1 MEHRWRSQLDTLADV
16 SEDRPI
22 NLTSKERLELWAECL
37 DREPQR
43 CLNTLGEIEFA
54 PRSERPCMH
63 SDNSPLTVAFDDP
76 VLRATG
82 LKSDTLGE
90 AISFFGITEG
100 DAHYILC
107 SCMNGRTMTAAQ
119 AAQRVR
125 SISDRTVE
133 RRVLLSCIVVALT
146 IPSIIMLL
154 G

>member
-16 SEDRPI
+16 SEGRPI
-22 NLTSKERLELWAECL
+22 NLTSKERLELWAQRL

-54 PRSERPCMH
+54 PRSERPCMR
-63 SDNSPLTVAFDDP
+63 SDNSPLTVAYEDP
-76 VLRATG
+76 VLRASG
-82 LKSDTLGE
+82 LKSDTLGD
-90 AISFFGITEG
+90 AISFFDITEG

-107 SCMNGRTMTAAQ
+107 SCMNGSTMTAAR

-125 SISDRTVE
+125 SISYNTLE
-133 RRVLLSCIVVALT
+133 LRVLLSCIVCAMATLC
-146 IPSIIMLL
+146 IMMLL